1 MERIVNLGGPEL
13 LRIKAEHFRSRQFLG
28 IKGTSPGG
36 VLITGR
42 ADEWVHVEI
51 IGKEFKE
58 FKELQGG
65 RARSQEPGARIQESG
80 GVLDQ
85 VRYAQGTRV
94 SWTNH

>member
-1 MERIVNLGGPEL
+1 MERIVDLGGPEL
-13 LRIKAEHFRSRQFLG
+13 FRIKAEHFRSRQFLG

-65 RARSQEPGARIQESG
+65 RSQEKLG
-80 GVLDQ
+80 GHRL
-85 VRYAQGTRV
+85 VRFLILIC
-94 SWTNH
+94 